1 MNQPMVF
8 QLNTAPVPKTVF
20 VLILF
25 FPLLNMPMLS
35 PVHNP
40 ACVLAQRHIGPSLSS
55 TPYIPSRRYSQP
67 SKSLMIEIYLSKL
80 KTRAF

>member
-8 QLNTAPVPKTVF
+8 QLNTAPIPKTVF

-25 FPLLNMPMLS
+25 LPLLNMPLLS

-40 ACVLAQRHIGPSLSS
+40 ACVLAHRHIGPSLSS
-55 TPYIPSRRYSQP
+55 TPYIPSHRHGQP
-67 SKSLMIEIYLSKL
+67 SQSLTIEV
-80 KTRAF
+80 